1 MLGMDYVRIK
11 SFVLVSLYFINRFRN
26 FNVLY
31 EMLPNISLLFA
42 KFNYFVSKYLQNKY
56 WNIGVCLLVFLV
68 FSLIYFPEAIRKRVN
83 NDWLS
88 IDLTVQKFVND
99 KIEKPLQ
106 PTLNFPSEDHFR
118 KRDLRITPY
127 LLANIFGLNA
137 LRLFYL
143 QILLLPVFIW
153 FSIRIIFRVTKNAA
167 LSFWATIALLFSYV
181 GNSFNYDTLFYDSY
195 AYLGL
200 LIALY
205 FYKKPISILFLLA
218 SYFVDER
225 SIVPS
230 LIIPLFAGLAT
241 FPLEQTTQDFK
252 TTFQKLFIHNKSFWM
267 VFISVLIY
275 IFIRILFYKNYH
287 LDTPIGKDSGVSLG
301 LGFIHRTK
309 IPFAIFSS
317 LKLNLL
323 LILSTSFYLIKKKY
337 YIVALWFIGIFVAC
351 FLVGTAVEDVTRSL
365 AYTFLLVFVVYLLV
379 GQTNEKVSRFI
390 YFIALVNIL
399 TPTYSLLSSLYR
411 IEAFSWFVHFS
422 QKY

>member
-1 MLGMDYVRIK
+1 M
-11 SFVLVSLYFINRFRN
+11 
-26 FNVLY
+26 
-31 EMLPNISLLFA
+31 
-42 KFNYFVSKYLQNKY
+42 QNKY
-56 WNIGVCLLVFLV
+56 WYVVICVLIFLV
-68 FSLIYFPEAIRKRVN
+68 FSFIYFPEIIRKRISNDWTSIDISVQQFVN
-83 NDWLS
+83 N
-88 IDLTVQKFVND
+88 

-106 PTLNFPSEDHFR
+106 PTLDFPPEDHFR

-127 LLANIFGLNA
+127 LLANVFSLNS

-153 FSIRIIFRVTKNAA
+153 FSIKIINRVSKNAA
-167 LSFWATIALLFSYV
+167 ISFWGTIALLFSYV

-200 LIALY
+200 VIALY
-205 FYKKPISILFLLA
+205 FYKSSISIVFLLA

-225 SIVPS
+225 SIAPS
-230 LIIPLFAGLAT
+230 LIIPLFAGLTT
-241 FPLEQTTQDFK
+241 FSLAQTTQDFK
-252 TTFQKLFIHNKSFWM
+252 TTFYKLFSHNKSFWT

-365 AYTFLLVFVVYLLV
+365 SYTFLLVFVVYLLV